1 MFIFEVDFVLKS
13 EDNLC
18 LFALSWYEIKHKTKH
33 FQGYSSSFFIPKK
46 LIQGKSKLTDE
57 KKMNVMCRNKDYKK
71 INSTVPFYGQVWHDS
86 RIFATTATKP

>member
-18 LFALSWYEIKHKTKH
+18 LFALSWYEIKHKTKQ
-33 FQGYSSSFFIPKK
+33 FQGYNSSFFIPKK

-57 KKMNVMCRNKDYKK
+57 KKNECNV
-71 INSTVPFYGQVWHDS
+71 
-86 RIFATTATKP
+86 